1 LPIIKLIDTPV
12 VRIGT
17 VDSLI
22 INCYRSTPTV
32 ESLDQVQQIQTDLL
46 TKFPK
51 VATMA
56 IAGARSSL
64 LRIDEKVRARSLEMS
79 KHFEGRVRGAAIVIA
94 TKGLSAVMA
103 RSFMSGYLLLSKQAW
118 PMQTFSSI
126 DAAAQWVRKLPGND
140 ARFELSEVEAFER
153 GE

>member
-1 LPIIKLIDTPV
+1 MPIIKAIDTPV

-17 VDSLI
+17 IDSVI
-22 INCYRSTPTV
+22 INCYRSTPTI
-32 ESLDQVQQIQTDLL
+32 ESLDQVQQVQTDLL

-56 IAGARSSL
+56 IAGAKSSL
-64 LRIDEKVRARSLEMS
+64 LRIDEKVRTRSIEMS
-79 KHFEGRVRGAAIVIA
+79 KIFEGRVRGAAIVIA

-126 DAAAQWVRKLPGND
+126 DAAAVWLRGLPGND
-140 ARFELSEVEAFER
+140 ARIDLSEIEAFER